1 MVIMDDGIRQKMV
14 VISKCIHIKP
24 GMYAGQ
30 QLTYSGEGH
39 QRVGMQPADLVIELS
54 QKAHSTFKRVGNDL
68 ILLHKISLKDA
79 LNAGPV
85 LFKTIEGEQLEIS
98 VDQVI
103 SPNFFKVIPGKGMP
117 ILNNNPLGPI
127 KKDYK
132 KGNLILKFDI
142 VFPTKLDEGKKAE
155 LIQTL
160 DDIDEENM
168 EEYAY

>member
-1 MVIMDDGIRQKMV
+1 M
-14 VISKCIHIKP
+14 
-24 GMYAGQ
+24 
-30 QLTYSGEGH
+30 
-39 QRVGMQPADLVIELS
+39 
-54 QKAHSTFKRVGNDL
+54 GNDL

-79 LNAGPV
+79 LNAGPI
-85 LFKTIEGEQLEIS
+85 LFKTIEGEQIEIS

-132 KGNLILKFDI
+132 KGNMILKFDI